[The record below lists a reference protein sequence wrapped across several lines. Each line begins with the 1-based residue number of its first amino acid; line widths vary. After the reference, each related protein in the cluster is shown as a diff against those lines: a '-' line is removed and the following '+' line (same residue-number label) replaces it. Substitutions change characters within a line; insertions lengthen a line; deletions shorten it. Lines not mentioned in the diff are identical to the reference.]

1 MEFIQDLIEAR
12 MTRDKSGQRLLS
24 YRDCCERA
32 YLTLLILELMRN
44 YPQLIPNVKGY
55 ANKTCQYNDY
65 RYFRATATDLYNFIY
80 FIIGDDDA
88 LEKLKD
94 PDAAKKV
101 RVNTSFPRMAVNRY
115 LSNLKNNLRP
125 LQVPAMFVKLE
136 ADLNIVNSDYK
147 AVRRAVVNWDRLSN
161 QEKQNVTTRLLF
173 AARAKLRSSD
183 IIDDFE
189 KAASIK
195 NLETSRIKDNEPTV
209 SMPDIQVQG
218 KDLAY
223 YRYLVGLD
231 NVMLAKKFIEYAS
244 NGQAIPSNFVKAYL
258 PIIQMIDDI
267 VKDGPTSIN
276 LLRSIHKRAQKRR

>member
-244 NGQAIPSNFVKAYL
+244 NGQAVPSNFVKAYL